1 MLIEDKLKAYNY
13 EDTWQDIIFE
23 MIQSVLS
30 VPLEPDNKDFTLSK
44 IRNKDRLNELEFYF
58 PLNHIS
64 PAKLRTIFQ
73 KHGNLPVSQLSDF
86 SDYIGRLNFSPVQ
99 GFMKGF
105 IDMVFQFDDR
115 FWLIDWKSNFLGD
128 KSEDYNQTAMTEVMK
143 ENYYFLQYHIYT
155 LALHQYLKLRKE
167 NYNYESDFGGVFYI
181 FLRGASSEKD
191 FGIFRDK
198 PSYDFIEELSSS
210 LISIE
215 AKYTKR

>member
-23 MIQSVLS
+23 MIQRVLS

-64 PAKLRTIFQ
+64 PAKLS
-73 KHGNLPVSQLSDF
+73 NLFRKNADILVPQNSDF
-86 SDYIGRLNFSPVQ
+86 PDYIERLNFSPIH

-105 IDMVFQFDDR
+105 IDMVFQFNDR

-128 KSEDYNQTAMTEVMK
+128 KAEDYNQKAMTGVMK

-181 FLRGASSEKD
+181 FLAAHLQKMISAYS
-191 FGIFRDK
+191 GINRLM
-198 PSYDFIEELSSS
+198 P
-210 LISIE
+210 
-215 AKYTKR
+215 